1 MEKETLLMSACL
13 MGVAC
18 RYDGGAKTL
27 PQLPRLMERY
37 HVVPVCGEAMGGL
50 PTPRAA
56 SERVGERVRSCQGA
70 DVTAAF
76 RRGAEQVLAL
86 ARLYGANKA
95 LLKERSPSC
104 GSGTIY
110 DGSFSGTL
118 TAGWGVTAE
127 LLRDAGIAVYGES
140 CAEELL

>member
-50 PTPRAA
+50 PTPRPA
-56 SERVGERVRSCQGA
+56 SERVGERVCSCQGA

-86 ARLYGANKA
+86 ARLYGAKKA

-140 CAEELL
+140 RAEELL

>member
-50 PTPRAA
+50 PTPRPA
-56 SERVGERVRSCQGA
+56 SERVGERVCSCQGA

-86 ARLYGANKA
+86 ARLYGANRA

-140 CAEELL
+140 RAEELL